1 MYFSK
6 APLLLLYIRLFG
18 IETWLRMT
26 CYVTLAATAVLHLVC
41 AIYASIGCI
50 PADGKYESTF
60 VLNCAEATHIPVL
73 LRCFAAIATD
83 VVALVLP
90 LVVVAK
96 LHLPTSRKIGLVL
109 VFTTGIL

>member
-1 MYFSK
+1 MYFAK

-18 IETWLRMT
+18 IEKWLRRT
-26 CYVTLAATAVLHLVC
+26 CYATLAASAVLHLVC

-50 PADGKYESTF
+50 PADGKYESAF
-60 VLNCAEATHIPVL
+60 VLKCAEATQIPVL

-83 VVALVLP
+83 IVALVLP
-90 LVVVAK
+90 LMVVAG
-96 LHLPTSRKIGLVL
+96 LHLPTSRKIGLAL